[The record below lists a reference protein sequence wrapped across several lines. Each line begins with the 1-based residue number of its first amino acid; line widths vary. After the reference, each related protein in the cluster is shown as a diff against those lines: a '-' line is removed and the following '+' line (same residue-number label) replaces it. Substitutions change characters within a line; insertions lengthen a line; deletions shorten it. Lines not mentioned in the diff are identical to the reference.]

1 MKILHIITRLIYG
14 GAQQNTVMSCQAH
27 AKAGHEV
34 FLAYGPVYGP
44 EGSLVEEAK
53 EAGARSTVI
62 NSMERSVA
70 PRKDYA
76 TYRALRKL
84 IRRIQPD
91 VVHTHSSKAG
101 IVGRAAAWKQRVP
114 AVIHTI
120 HGLPFHEGQSAI
132 KRNLF
137 IKAERFAAKR
147 CHKLIGITQAMCDT
161 FKANNIGQAEQ
172 FTVVP
177 SGVDIEL
184 WENPTRA
191 ATGFPNN
198 AKLRDEIRFQL
209 GVPLDATV
217 VGIVARFDPL
227 KGHADLIRIAPQL
240 IEKYP
245 KLRLLFVGD
254 GWHRTQVE
262 AAVQEAGIGDRV
274 LTTGFVQLR
283 RVALLYRAMDVMVLP
298 SYQEG
303 QSRTLLESLLS
314 GCPIVGY
321 DVGGIPEVCLDKE
334 TGLLVPLG
342 DTDQLHATIEQTID
356 NPDASQER
364 TARGKLHAR
373 DHFSNE
379 VMTDQLERIYHET
392 LEANSASKPDVTSE

>member
-14 GAQQNTVMSCQAH
+14 GAQQNTVASCKAQAD
-27 AKAGHEV
+27 AGHEV
-34 FLAYGPVYGP
+34 FLVHGPVFGP
-44 EGSLVEEAK
+44 EGSLVDEAN
-53 EAGARSTVI
+53 ESGAHRSVI
-62 NSMERSVA
+62 NSMERSVS
-70 PRKDYA
+70 PLKDYA

-84 IRRIQPD
+84 IRCIKPD

-101 IVGRAAAWKQRVP
+101 IVGRAAAWKQHVP

-120 HGLPFHEGQSAI
+120 HGLPFHDSQNAL

-137 IKAERFAAKR
+137 IKAERYAAKR
-147 CHKLIGITQAMCDT
+147 CHKLVGITQAMCDT
-161 FKANNIGQAEQ
+161 FKAHHIGRDDQ
-172 FTVVP
+172 FAVVP
-177 SGVDIEL
+177 SGVDVEL

-191 ATGFPNN
+191 ASGYPNN
-198 AKLRDEIRFQL
+198 AKLREEIRTQL
-209 GVPLDATV
+209 GIPQDAV
-217 VGIVARFDPL
+217 VIGLVARFDPL

-240 IEKYP
+240 VEKFP

-262 AAVQEAGIGDRV
+262 TAVRDAGLADHV

-283 RVALLYRAMDVMVLP
+283 RVSLLYRSMDVKVLP

-321 DVGGIPEVCLDKE
+321 NVGGIPEVCIDNE
-334 TGLLVPLG
+334 TGLLAGVG
-342 DTDQLHATIEQTID
+342 NVDQLRAAIEQTLD
-356 NPDASQER
+356 DPDAANER

-373 DHFSNE
+373 DHFSTE
-379 VMTDQLERIYHET
+379 VMTDKLESIYHET
-392 LEANSASKPDVTSE
+392 LGTIPASDD

>member
-1 MKILHIITRLIYG
+1 MKILHIITRLIAG
-14 GAQQNTVMSCQAH
+14 GAQQNTVASCRAQVE
-27 AKAGHEV
+27 AGHEV
-34 FLAYGPVYGP
+34 FLVHGPVYGP
-44 EGSLVEEAK
+44 EGSLVDEAN
-53 EAGARSTVI
+53 ESGAR
-62 NSMERSVA
+62 RSVIHSMKRSVS
-70 PRKDYA
+70 PLKDYA

-84 IRRIQPD
+84 IRRNQPD

-120 HGLPFHEGQSAI
+120 HGLPFHDGQSGI
-132 KRNLF
+132 KRRLF
-137 IKAERFAAKR
+137 IKAERAAAKR
-147 CHKLIGITQAMCDT
+147 CHKLIGITQAMCDA
-161 FKANNIGQAEQ
+161 FQANQIGRDGQ
-172 FTVVP
+172 FAVVP
-177 SGVDIEL
+177 SGVDVEL

-191 ATGFPNN
+191 ASGFPDN
-198 AKLRDEIRFQL
+198 AKLRDELRTQL
-209 GVPLDATV
+209 GVPLDAVV

-240 IEKYP
+240 ATKYP

-254 GWHRTQVE
+254 GWHRNAVE
-262 AAVQEAGIGDRV
+262 QAVRDAGMADRV

-303 QSRTLLESLLS
+303 QSRTLLEALLS

-321 DVGGIPEVCLDKE
+321 HVGGIPEVCVHNQ

-342 DTDQLHATIEQTID
+342 DRDQLRLAIEQTVD
-356 NPDASQER
+356 QPDQAHER
-364 TARGKLHAR
+364 TAQGKQHAR
-373 DHFSNE
+373 EHFSTQA
-379 VMTDQLERIYHET
+379 MTDQLERIYHET
-392 LEANSASKPDVTSE
+392 LEANGASEE